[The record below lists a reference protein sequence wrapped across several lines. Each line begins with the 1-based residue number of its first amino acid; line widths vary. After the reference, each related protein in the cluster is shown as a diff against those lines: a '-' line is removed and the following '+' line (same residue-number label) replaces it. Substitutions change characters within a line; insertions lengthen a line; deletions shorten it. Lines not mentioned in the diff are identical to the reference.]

1 MIMVHSM
8 PNAFSAE
15 ECERIIAAIA
25 SSPVDEAMLIGHN
38 QEKKFR
44 NAELVWIDEVGGMGW
59 VMEKLIE
66 LVRKS
71 NTNHFDF
78 DIREF
83 AESPQ
88 VASYNAS
95 AGSHFSWHSDVGGRS
110 TAQKRKLTLVVQLSK
125 SSSYEGGDL
134 EIMPGAQIFA
144 ASRARGCASIFPSYT
159 LHQVTP
165 VITGKRYSLT
175 VWAHGPAFR

>member
-1 MIMVHSM
+1 MMVHSI
-8 PNAFSAE
+8 PNAFSAD
-15 ECERIIAAIA
+15 ECDRIIAAIA
-25 SSPVDEAMLIGHN
+25 SSPVEEAFLVGHN
-38 QEKKFR
+38 REKNLR
-44 NAELVWIDEVGGMGW
+44 NAELVWIDEVRGMEW
-59 VMEKLIE
+59 AMERLIDV
-66 LVRKS
+66 VRKS
-71 NTNHFDF
+71 NTNHYDF

-95 AGSHFSWHSDVGGRS
+95 AGSHFSWHSDIGRGR
-110 TAQKRKLTLVVQLSK
+110 TAQKRKLTLVVQLSN
-125 SSSYEGGDL
+125 SNSYEGGDL

-165 VITGKRYSLT
+165 VVTGIRYSLT